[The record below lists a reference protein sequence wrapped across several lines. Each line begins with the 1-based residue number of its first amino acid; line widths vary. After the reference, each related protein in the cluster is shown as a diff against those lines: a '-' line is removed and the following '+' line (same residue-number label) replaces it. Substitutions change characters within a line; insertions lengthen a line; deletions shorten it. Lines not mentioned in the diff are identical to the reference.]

1 MNTYSDEARHQF
13 EHCLGWLNQWACS
26 RSFGLGTRVP
36 WDPQYLVES
45 LSDSTIYMAY
55 YTVAHFLQEG
65 NLFGEGKSQIEAEDV
80 TDEVSIAC
88 HDVQKSCNW
97 CEAKLRCLQGCAEHL
112 ASSVRSVQAIST
124 MHLSRCAE
132 VL

>member
-36 WDPQYLVES
+36 WDSQYLVES

-88 HDVQKSCNW
+88 HGVQRSCNLS
-97 CEAKLRCLQGCAEHL
+97 EAKLPCLDDVVNIL
-112 ASSVRSVQAIST
+112 AAVSALCKESALCT
-124 MHLSRCAE
+124 
-132 VL
+132 